1 MQHTSS
7 KADFFESKMPYL
19 IDGHNL
25 IGHTPG
31 LRLDDPDDEQKLIEK
46 LRAYLSREHKTGA
59 VIFDKGLP
67 GGASKWSNSILEVR
81 FAPHPKTADDVIR
94 ERLRKEKNP
103 RGLVVVTADRDV
115 QIAAQR
121 AGAAVKHSSEFAR
134 ALLAPPVGA
143 TQKETGLTKDEVE
156 AWEKEFLEGKS
167 S

>member
-1 MQHTSS
+1 
-7 KADFFESKMPYL
+7 MPYL

-46 LRAYLSREHKTGA
+46 LRTYLSRENKTGT
-59 VIFDKGLP
+59 VIFDQGLP
-67 GGASKWSNSILEVR
+67 GGAGKWSNSILEVR
-81 FAPHPKTADDVIR
+81 FAPHPKTADDMIR
-94 ERLRKEKNP
+94 DRLLKDKNP
-103 RGLVVVTADRDV
+103 RGLIVVTADRDV

-134 ALLAPPVGA
+134 LMLASPIG
-143 TQKETGLTKDEVE
+143 TTKKETGLTKDEVE
-156 AWEKEFLEGKS
+156 AWEKEFLKGKS